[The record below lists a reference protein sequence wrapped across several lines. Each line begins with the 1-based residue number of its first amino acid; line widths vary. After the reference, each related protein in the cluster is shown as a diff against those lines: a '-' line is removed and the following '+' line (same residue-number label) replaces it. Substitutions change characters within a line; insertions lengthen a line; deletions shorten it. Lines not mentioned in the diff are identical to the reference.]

1 MIGTILNVITIII
14 GGMIG
19 MLLGGRIPERVR
31 STVVHGL
38 GLFTI
43 VLGVRLFLQT
53 DNPIISL
60 VAIMLGGLLGE
71 WMNIEEKLNRLGSSI
86 EARLGPTGASE
97 SKENLFIR
105 GFVTA
110 SLLFEIGP
118 MTILGSIQDGLTG
131 NYSLLATKSVMDG
144 FSGLALA
151 STLGAGVLFST
162 VIVLLY
168 QGGISLLA
176 IQVQALLT
184 DVMIAE
190 MTAVGGILMIG
201 LAFGSL
207 LEIKP
212 IRTGNLLPALII
224 APALVWVVT
233 LI

>member
-60 VAIMLGGLLGE
+60 MAIMLGGLLGE

-131 NYSLLATKSVMDG
+131 DYSLLATKSVMDG

-176 IQVQALLT
+176 VQAQALLT

>member
-43 VLGVRLFLQT
+43 MLGVRLFLQT

-131 NYSLLATKSVMDG
+131 DYSLLATKSVMDG
-144 FSGLALA
+144 FAGLALA

-176 IQVQALLT
+176 IQAQALLT
-184 DVMIAE
+184 DMMIAE

>member
-131 NYSLLATKSVMDG
+131 DYSLLATKSVMDG

>member
-71 WMNIEEKLNRLGSSI
+71 WMNIEEKLNRLASSI

-131 NYSLLATKSVMDG
+131 DYSLLATKSVMDG
-144 FSGLALA
+144 FAGLALA

-176 IQVQALLT
+176 IQAQALLT
-184 DVMIAE
+184 DMMIAE

>member
-86 EARLGPTGASE
+86 EARLGSIGASE

-131 NYSLLATKSVMDG
+131 DYSLLATKSVMDG

>member
-1 MIGTILNVITIII
+1 MIGTILNIITIII
-14 GGMIG
+14 GGVIG

-53 DNPIISL
+53 DKPIITL
-60 VAIMLGGLLGE
+60 GAILLGGLLGE
-71 WMNIEEKLNRLGSSI
+71 WINIEEKLNRLGSRI
-86 EARLGPTGASE
+86 EARFDPPEASE
-97 SKENLFIR
+97 SKENLFIK

-131 NYSLLATKSVMDG
+131 DFSLLATKSVMDG
-144 FSGLALA
+144 FASLALA
-151 STLGAGVLFST
+151 STLGTGVLFSA
-162 VIVLLY
+162 VVVLMY

-176 IQVQALLT
+176 IQAQALLT

-190 MTAVGGILMIG
+190 MTAVGGILLIG
-201 LAFGSL
+201 LAIGSL

-212 IRTGNLLPALII
+212 IRTGNLLPALLF
-224 APALVWVVT
+224 APVLVWVIT
-233 LI
+233 LV

>member
-131 NYSLLATKSVMDG
+131 DYSLLATKSVMDG
-144 FSGLALA
+144 FAGLALA

-176 IQVQALLT
+176 IQAQALLT
-184 DVMIAE
+184 DMMIAE

>member
-131 NYSLLATKSVMDG
+131 DYSLLATKSVMDG
-144 FSGLALA
+144 FAGLALA

>member
-86 EARLGPTGASE
+86 EVRLGPTGASE

-131 NYSLLATKSVMDG
+131 DYSLLATKSVMDG

>member
-60 VAIMLGGLLGE
+60 MAIMLGGLLGE

-131 NYSLLATKSVMDG
+131 DYSLLATKSVMDG
-144 FSGLALA
+144 FAGLALA

-176 IQVQALLT
+176 IQAQALLT
-184 DVMIAE
+184 DMMIAE

>member
-43 VLGVRLFLQT
+43 MLGVRLFLQT

-86 EARLGPTGASE
+86 EARLGSTGASE

-131 NYSLLATKSVMDG
+131 DYSLLATKSVMDG
-144 FSGLALA
+144 FAGLALA

-176 IQVQALLT
+176 IQAQALLT
-184 DVMIAE
+184 DMMIAE

>member
-14 GGMIG
+14 GGVIG

-53 DNPIISL
+53 DKPIITL
-60 VAIMLGGLLGE
+60 GAILLGGLLGE
-71 WMNIEEKLNRLGSSI
+71 WINIEEKLNRLGSRI
-86 EARLGPTGASE
+86 EARFDPPEVSG

-118 MTILGSIQDGLTG
+118 LTILGSIQDGLTG
-131 NYSLLATKSVMDG
+131 DYSLLATKSVMDG
-144 FSGLALA
+144 FASLALA

-176 IQVQALLT
+176 VQAQALLT
-184 DVMIAE
+184 DVMIVE
-190 MTAVGGILMIG
+190 MTAVGGILLIG
-201 LAFGSL
+201 LAIGSL

-212 IRTGNLLPALII
+212 IRTGNLLPALFF
-224 APALVWVVT
+224 APLLVWVVAI
-233 LI
+233 L

>member
-60 VAIMLGGLLGE
+60 MAIMLGGLLGE

-131 NYSLLATKSVMDG
+131 DYSLLATKSVMDG

-224 APALVWVVT
+224 APVLVWVVT